1 MVYGLMVEMG
11 DNETQDH
18 AHESCPEVLYE
29 DVDVS
34 FLLY

>member
-1 MVYGLMVEMG
+1 MVYDLMVETG

-18 AHESCPEVLYE
+18 AHESYSEVLYE

-34 FLLY
+34 FMLY

>member
-1 MVYGLMVEMG
+1 MVYDLMVEMG

>member
-1 MVYGLMVEMG
+1 MIEMG
-11 DNETQDH
+11 DNQTRDH

-34 FLLY
+34 FLLF